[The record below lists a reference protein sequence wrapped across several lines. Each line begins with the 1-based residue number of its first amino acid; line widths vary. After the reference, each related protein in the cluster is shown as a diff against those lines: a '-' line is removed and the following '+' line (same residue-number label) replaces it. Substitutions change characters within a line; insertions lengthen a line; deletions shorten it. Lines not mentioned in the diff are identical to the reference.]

1 MALPEQYPHL
11 VKVEELVAAED
22 LTAFWF
28 AGSQNGVPKKS
39 GIDLLIAAI
48 AAATTGGAV
57 TGDIKMAAGSAPQT
71 GWLLCDNSAVS
82 RTTYSALFA
91 LIGTTYGAGN
101 GTTTFNVPDLRG
113 RAPIGAGTGIEH
125 IAPNPTDPLTARTL
139 GAYYGLETASDTGN
153 ATVTIGDTA
162 ATGTVSVTMN
172 TFTPSGTVSAPTFT
186 GTIAT
191 LTGVVAITDPGHTHD
206 VTTTPKT
213 VTDGVAFAAEND
225 TYTTDSSVTNVTA
238 ALTMTP
244 YTPAGTVSTPTF
256 VGTGAAPT
264 VSSTGFTGIDHTH
277 TGNASITVTTSTIQP
292 VTTLNFYIKT

>member
-1 MALPEQYPHL
+1 MAVPEVIPHIQ
-11 VKVEELVAAED
+11 KIPELVQGTTV
-22 LTAFWF
+22 TAGKFPY
-28 AGSQNGVPKKS
+28 SQNGVTKY
-39 GIDLLIAAI
+39 IDAADLIAAI
-48 AAATTGGAV
+48 NASITSSEPTGTIRMFTGSGAM
-57 TGDIKMAAGSAPQT
+57 TGY
-71 GWLLCDNSAVS
+71 LLCDNSAVS

-139 GAYYGLETASDTGN
+139 GAYYGLETASDTDN
-153 ATVTIGDTA
+153 AAVTIGDTA

-213 VTDGVAFAAEND
+213 VTDGVANAAENT

-292 VTTLNFYIKT
+292 VTTLNFYIKI